1 MRNPSPD
8 SVDAVQ
14 IPTFK
19 YDRRQHMF
27 GLIGHSTSFEAARRK
42 ALELGFDH
50 IAEGD
55 LDVWCSAPP
64 QLVEH
69 LEVTSLTGKTI
80 EGAYIDSCFVPEMLS
95 RFKTAR
101 RRC

>member
-42 ALELGFDH
+42 GF
-50 IAEGD
+50 
-55 LDVWCSAPP
+55 
-64 QLVEH
+64 
-69 LEVTSLTGKTI
+69 
-80 EGAYIDSCFVPEMLS
+80 GAGFRSH
-95 RFKTAR
+95 R
-101 RRC
+101 RG

>member
-69 LEVTSLTGKTI
+69 L
-80 EGAYIDSCFVPEMLS
+80 AYTEKVSGSSPLLPS
-95 RFKTAR
+95 YKKS
-101 RRC
+101 

>member
-50 IAEGD
+50 IVREP
-55 LDVWCSAPP
+55 LSAS
-64 QLVEH
+64 LVSVH
-69 LEVTSLTGKTI
+69 SRRNHTSLAG
-80 EGAYIDSCFVPEMLS
+80 L
-95 RFKTAR
+95 
-101 RRC
+101 